1 MEQMYAAIK
10 EWVSDPVVA
19 VVLGFIVTSTVLKF
33 LSRLMASRK
42 K

>member
-1 MEQMYAAIK
+1 MESMFNAIR

-19 VVLGFIVTSTVLKF
+19 VILGFIVTSTLLRF
-33 LSRLMASRK
+33 LSRLMSSRK